1 MARWCGKVGYTVTE
15 EVEPGLYVG
24 EEQDVTREYFGDYSG
39 FAWQNQNSGGINDD
53 LVISGTVSIVADQY
67 AYQNCSHI
75 AYVEVEGTKWKVIK
89 IEPQR
94 PRLILS
100 LGGVYNG

>member
-1 MARWCGKVGYTVTE
+1 MARWYGKVGYSVTG
-15 EVEPGLYVG
+15 EVEPGVWAENEIETRLYA
-24 EEQDVTREYFGDYSG
+24 GDYSG
-39 FAWQNQNSGGINDD
+39 FAWQNQNSGGINDN
-53 LVISGTVSIVADQY
+53 LVISGSVSIIADQY
-67 AYQNCSHI
+67 AYQNCSNI
-75 AYVEVEGTKWKVIK
+75 AYVEVEGTKWKVTK

>member
-1 MARWCGKVGYTVTE
+1 MARWHGNVGYTVTGE
-15 EVEPGLYVG
+15 EEAGLYIENEVM
-24 EEQDVTREYFGDYSG
+24 VKEYSGDYSG
-39 FAWQNQNSGGINDD
+39 FAWQNQNSGGINDN
-53 LVISGTVSIVADQY
+53 LVISGTVSIIADQF
-67 AYQNCSHI
+67 AYQNCSNI
-75 AYVEVEGTKWKVIK
+75 AYVEVEGTKWKVTK